1 MARAGRATLFC
12 VHGRGELCVV
22 FLCVFLVLVVSFYVL
37 GLGLTTSLDIGQTEY
52 TPLNIL
58 VNHWREVRKR
68 GEEQVS
74 YSVPPNGLL
83 E

>member
-1 MARAGRATLFC
+1 MLI
-12 VHGRGELCVV
+12 V
-22 FLCVFLVLVVSFYVL
+22 FLCLSLSVISFCVLRLRMTFL
-37 GLGLTTSLDIGQTEY
+37 DMGQTES
-52 TPLNIL
+52 TQLIIL